1 MNACSIKGT
10 DYEKEYLEFL
20 TPSAVYYVWTQNN
33 EQPLDKIKVGDEVI
47 DNPLYEALMVHPI
60 TQGNRKVAL
69 ELVARTLQKN
79 FQNQYVADAEGRYS
93 VDQVVDSQEK
103 QRQRVREL
111 QERIKAAINTPSSM
125 AINFFDAEIDGNV
138 TPIHFAPEEAQEIY
152 DTFQFLVGYGKN
164 WTSVFTGLV
173 DKRNEILSRF
183 QENRQF
189 EGDLAKV
196 VNLEK
201 IIQNF
206 DKFVDWYLSQEGIV
220 GVEELEVKNEDSED
234 WRTKE
239 KSQIERA
246 GSAVIALVTA
256 LPSYRNSLRS
266 EVEGGLVRPGNAIQV
281 EGNLLGLPKSGDFLK
296 NWKILSDK
304 LSGINTYPEMY
315 DIILNL
321 SKKYPQFEY
330 LLSEMPD
337 PTVKGS
343 TKDIKK
349 MVLVSAFKGILSNP
363 EVVSNVIDISVKDNG
378 VIASTMQKKGFQN
391 VRNILSQYDGQ
402 YFLYRPKYKLI
413 DEEGEQYLNVAA
425 LVANYEQTFK
435 NIAAGLARKSD
446 MNLYMTDNRM
456 AALLTF
462 LQDLGLGLNNQDYLR
477 ATNKDLTTKFIVD
490 NLSQLTTIF
499 QKLRVTAAINAN
511 LDPADQI
518 KIYRPLTY
526 IIGTDTR
533 TFPDGRKIPR
543 TLDITKTGQA
553 SMNAVELAEAD
564 DLIDKI
570 ISFSTTKEEALEKIK
585 ERGYEVSSLQ
595 EALVESF
602 IDRRIAGTETTSFK
616 NWRVDVSSISQALK
630 KAVADRVVSY
640 DVTKATAY
648 LQKKETELNPFT
660 KFFSSFEVESRPTA
674 YTTAEQKK
682 KFIRS
687 PWSFMT
693 QQAAAV
699 NKAKNYEELISQPAY
714 ARFDYRRNPDMLG
727 SIWLNRLFGLPLT
740 KAEIEKNP
748 LSSYSKV
755 VDKTTGPRTI
765 NVTDFGGLEL
775 KDFESDNFGGHTT
788 NLHPGDKIIQ
798 DVVSF
803 FQSTEIE
810 NMRFG
815 DKTASFSTSFSNPIL
830 AEKIYVPINIGLIK
844 QPVTDIPVEPEL
856 VNAFKNYLI
865 SEVTRISNAIE
876 EGDTAVKTTYNKNAR
891 NLFIFSDILP
901 ADIVQEITQA
911 TTKEALI
918 AGYHKAVAALPQ
930 SLATYFADK
939 GAELTQ
945 NIVDILSTP
954 VSLFTGQTISEGER
968 LRQTAAS
975 LTRLNM
981 INAQLLPAADRK
993 NPPVITGENLPYLVQ
1008 VMLKNAFINNVEFLK
1023 FFIGDMSNFNVKA
1036 DYRELFKRPAFA
1048 ASPGSPVFWDAALQ
1062 DFFDADIWQD
1072 ALSVAYTGVE
1082 NKFNPVVRTVVYKD
1096 VLTFSESDFENYKQ
1110 VYDSG
1115 NWDSLTA
1122 EEKTE
1127 FDAYVNNPKEADAQ
1141 GVVTLDFY
1149 RNYLI
1154 SIGRWD
1160 ADKQEKAYH
1169 QQVRIAEINQE
1180 LRNNPTN
1187 SQELIREKTNL
1198 INSTGL
1204 SPFPPLK
1211 LGHFGPTERDPKQV
1225 ALHKFSLI
1233 PMIPSVVEGR
1243 QMEKQMVVMYNGQ
1256 VNYFT
1261 FKSGSKMSDN
1271 AEPSDFYEKVT
1282 RNGIEYL
1289 EVKQA
1294 IDDSLVTTIHI
1305 ENLRE
1310 QQYQAPKYKEES
1322 TLATQMMK
1330 LLFGDFYEFG
1340 TISQDFS
1347 PETQASIGNL
1357 YSQFTGQLNNLV
1369 QFETIKLEKKLGI
1382 TRTNGVIED
1391 INQLQLARFIAEQFE
1406 EKEVS
1411 DGLRNYIKVDDAG
1424 NFINPL
1430 DANNDRAEIESLILN
1445 IFNNK
1450 IISQKING
1458 DSFIQVAG
1466 TGLERL
1472 RFANPTQE
1480 QLKLYGANSLKFYTL
1495 NPTTGETDPMEVMI
1509 SFNPKK
1515 HGALLNLTYEG
1526 KRIGTLQTL
1535 NSILT
1540 SDTQAATSWKEL
1552 HQDKL
1557 TMVGVRIP
1565 VGNFSQMEY
1574 AIVREFLDE
1583 SAGAVMILPAQ
1594 IVTKT
1599 GGDYDIDKLTFF
1611 MTALDESG
1619 EVIQREFDVQ
1629 EYTDQLSRQKELK
1642 ISAARLKA
1650 IQQEMR
1656 AEIGENPIY
1665 QQRQDIK
1672 DDINDLNI
1680 EIDELLESINNL
1692 LVDKFVT
1699 QEEADVLVGIRKE
1712 KKKIARKF
1720 AELGKLDRENSFEAL
1735 SILAEV
1741 RKDIKEVKSEI
1752 AVVDNFKKSLHNE
1765 LINTIKG
1772 VLKTGELYD
1781 SLTTPNNNSILT
1793 QYVKP
1798 GKKITSTDV
1807 FNPMTSWRIF
1817 LENILS
1823 KDALGIDAKINTL
1836 QKEFQRA
1843 GLTYTSSLFN
1853 SYYFRANRNA
1863 EGQIMLGGKKDAV
1876 GKNRISKVLSEF
1888 VNGHVDIA
1896 NEDWIILLGLNEQT
1910 SPLAHAMILAG
1921 TPVEDIL
1928 DFLNSDVI
1936 KLALTIS
1943 DRAEVHK
1950 KLSDVF
1956 VSKNSAILA
1965 LIKNNIPKAGNKN
1978 LEKFVASIE
1987 AEIKTAGIKGS
1998 KPKLAIYIE
2007 KMLGIPTLSQ
2017 YITNFNPSAEL
2028 SAEDKAMRNIAYL
2041 LQFGV
2046 VVAQQG
2052 GLRELTSI
2060 SDFNTTNYR
2069 TSFQSTDTVA
2079 KEGGLKE
2086 NFNVDAIDFMFN
2098 KSALA
2103 QFNVSGFVQEIMGKI
2118 YPLSDS
2124 TEVHETINTFL
2135 DKNSI
2140 VGQEDRIKAIKRLKT
2155 NLLFNYTQKTA
2166 TNEKGNLL
2174 DYYRGKNGVM
2184 QKTNPNNLAKR
2195 FEVLISDPDFNRNYV
2210 VQNLYPEIH
2219 LSGEINFKLKN
2230 VVVPETNKLYRTAF
2244 LEGLNSSIPEVKEF
2258 FTDLALGSFMQY
2270 GGHFNTDNVS
2280 AIVPHEAYI
2289 EFTTKSHNELETMR
2303 KEEPQKFKS
2312 YLTLVRYA
2320 TKMFSTTLSPITTSI
2335 DFLARTNPEKLK
2347 TMRLQDSVVKSL
2359 ITLERSVYSPES
2371 MPTEA
2376 TQPSTSVDEFNL
2388 ADKLTPI
2395 AQNFADGQGGQM
2407 QPQFKGK
2414 STMDLI
2420 ISGDRTR
2427 TTRANTDIQRM
2438 SKDYGLSKIS
2448 DLVGKVIR
2456 MTDKTGR
2463 QVYTRITKVTP
2474 FTQEYQDATWQ
2485 KEGWVK
2491 SVTDKNVGQYPY
2503 AIEFEVVNKPTQP
2516 SITVQGFQGYQ
2527 GGFENTGKGT
2537 PQGDGKD
2544 KAMRQV
2550 ANVFIGELSKNGK
2563 GSTLTS
2569 AKEIAQKQ
2577 GEEPNTS
2584 GARYLDGD
2592 KNKYVNEIDSASIKL
2607 KGQSLVVMLAR
2618 NGKLAGQVL
2627 SAETKRKIKVLSEQG
2642 ATFVVGDMPNVD
2654 SQFIDYLQEIG
2665 AKFTIY
2671 HTGATPRIQVSQS
2684 STTPNQND
2692 INNLPNINP
2701 CG

>member
-1 MNACSIKGT
+1 
-10 DYEKEYLEFL
+10 
-20 TPSAVYYVWTQNN
+20 
-33 EQPLDKIKVGDEVI
+33 
-47 DNPLYEALMVHPI
+47 
-60 TQGNRKVAL
+60 
-69 ELVARTLQKN
+69 
-79 FQNQYVADAEGRYS
+79 
-93 VDQVVDSQEK
+93 
-103 QRQRVREL
+103 
-111 QERIKAAINTPSSM
+111 
-125 AINFFDAEIDGNV
+125 
-138 TPIHFAPEEAQEIY
+138 
-152 DTFQFLVGYGKN
+152 
-164 WTSVFTGLV
+164 
-173 DKRNEILSRF
+173 
-183 QENRQF
+183 
-189 EGDLAKV
+189 
-196 VNLEK
+196 
-201 IIQNF
+201 
-206 DKFVDWYLSQEGIV
+206 
-220 GVEELEVKNEDSED
+220 
-234 WRTKE
+234 
-239 KSQIERA
+239 
-246 GSAVIALVTA
+246 
-256 LPSYRNSLRS
+256 
-266 EVEGGLVRPGNAIQV
+266 
-281 EGNLLGLPKSGDFLK
+281 
-296 NWKILSDK
+296 
-304 LSGINTYPEMY
+304 
-315 DIILNL
+315 
-321 SKKYPQFEY
+321 
-330 LLSEMPD
+330 
-337 PTVKGS
+337 
-343 TKDIKK
+343 
-349 MVLVSAFKGILSNP
+349 
-363 EVVSNVIDISVKDNG
+363 
-378 VIASTMQKKGFQN
+378 
-391 VRNILSQYDGQ
+391 
-402 YFLYRPKYKLI
+402 
-413 DEEGEQYLNVAA
+413 
-425 LVANYEQTFK
+425 
-435 NIAAGLARKSD
+435 
-446 MNLYMTDNRM
+446 
-456 AALLTF
+456 
-462 LQDLGLGLNNQDYLR
+462 
-477 ATNKDLTTKFIVD
+477 
-490 NLSQLTTIF
+490 
-499 QKLRVTAAINAN
+499 
-511 LDPADQI
+511 
-518 KIYRPLTY
+518 
-526 IIGTDTR
+526 
-533 TFPDGRKIPR
+533 
-543 TLDITKTGQA
+543 
-553 SMNAVELAEAD
+553 
-564 DLIDKI
+564 
-570 ISFSTTKEEALEKIK
+570 
-585 ERGYEVSSLQ
+585 
-595 EALVESF
+595 
-602 IDRRIAGTETTSFK
+602 
-616 NWRVDVSSISQALK
+616 
-630 KAVADRVVSY
+630 
-640 DVTKATAY
+640 
-648 LQKKETELNPFT
+648 
-660 KFFSSFEVESRPTA
+660 
-674 YTTAEQKK
+674 
-682 KFIRS
+682 
-687 PWSFMT
+687 
-693 QQAAAV
+693 
-699 NKAKNYEELISQPAY
+699 
-714 ARFDYRRNPDMLG
+714 
-727 SIWLNRLFGLPLT
+727 
-740 KAEIEKNP
+740 
-748 LSSYSKV
+748 
-755 VDKTTGPRTI
+755 
-765 NVTDFGGLEL
+765 
-775 KDFESDNFGGHTT
+775 
-788 NLHPGDKIIQ
+788 
-798 DVVSF
+798 
-803 FQSTEIE
+803 
-810 NMRFG
+810 
-815 DKTASFSTSFSNPIL
+815 
-830 AEKIYVPINIGLIK
+830 
-844 QPVTDIPVEPEL
+844 
-856 VNAFKNYLI
+856 
-865 SEVTRISNAIE
+865 
-876 EGDTAVKTTYNKNAR
+876 
-891 NLFIFSDILP
+891 
-901 ADIVQEITQA
+901 
-911 TTKEALI
+911 
-918 AGYHKAVAALPQ
+918 
-930 SLATYFADK
+930 
-939 GAELTQ
+939 
-945 NIVDILSTP
+945 
-954 VSLFTGQTISEGER
+954 
-968 LRQTAAS
+968 
-975 LTRLNM
+975 
-981 INAQLLPAADRK
+981 
-993 NPPVITGENLPYLVQ
+993 
-1008 VMLKNAFINNVEFLK
+1008 
-1023 FFIGDMSNFNVKA
+1023 
-1036 DYRELFKRPAFA
+1036 LFKRPAFA

-1082 NKFNPVVRTVVYKD
+1082 NKFNPVVRTVIYKD

-1243 QMEKQMVVMYNGQ
+1243 QMEKQMVAMYNGQ

-1282 RNGIEYL
+1282 RNGVEYL

-1347 PETQASIGNL
+1347 PETQARIGNL

-1424 NFINPL
+1424 NFVNPL

-1480 QLKLYGANSLKFYTL
+1480 QLKLYGANSLKFYSL

-1552 HQDKL
+1552 HKDKL

-1565 VGNFSQMEY
+1565 VQGFSSMEY

-1642 ISAARLKA
+1642 ISAARLRA

-1656 AEIGENPIY
+1656 AETGENPIY

-1680 EIDELLESINNL
+1680 EIDELLASINNL

-1712 KKKIARKF
+1712 KKQIARKF

-1752 AVVDNFKKSLHNE
+1752 AVVDNFKKSLGNE

-1772 VLKTGELYD
+1772 ILKTGELYD
-1781 SLTTPNNNSILT
+1781 SLTTPNNNNILT
-1793 QYVKP
+1793 QYVTP

-1863 EGQIMLGGKKDAV
+1863 EGQIMLGGKKDAL
-1876 GKNRISKVLSEF
+1876 GENRISKVLSEF

-1896 NEDWIILLGLNEQT
+1896 NEDWIILLGLNEET

-1921 TPVEDIL
+1921 TPVVDVL
-1928 DFLNSDVI
+1928 DFLKSDVV
-1936 KLALTIS
+1936 KLALTMS
-1943 DRAEVHK
+1943 NRAEVHK
-1950 KLSDVF
+1950 KLSDIF

-1965 LIKNNIPKAGNKN
+1965 LIKNNIPKTGNKN

-2017 YITNFNPSAEL
+2017 FITNFNPNAEL

-2086 NFNVDAIDFMFN
+2086 NFNADAIDFMFN

-2124 TEVHETINTFL
+2124 IEVHETINTFL
-2135 DKNSI
+2135 DKNNI

-2312 YLTLVRYA
+2312 YLTLVRYS

-2359 ITLERSVYSPES
+2359 ITLERSVYSPQPTQSSTTAVKPEFLLNEETLSYFKSGVDQGIEAIKKQYEERLKNLEYLSKKTALSGITQDEYDKKVNYINAEYNKKISQVGKLRYRINLES
-2371 MPTEA
+2371 ARDIELAELKRKYEGT
-2376 TQPSTSVDEFNL
+2376 TQPSTQVQGINISTKSSDKLGRELTNPNWGAKNIMDIEAEYKANASKVKAPELTMEEALRYDMNLMYKLQIKKFATHPELVQEITDRGGVKFLEASEHTVGVKDSRWEGKGTNSNFIKVLIKSYQNSLKLTQTSAPTSTLKPKGIEVKNGIFVNEGAISKEEQLELFNYLKPFLEEQAAKTNKGKYASKMIGLGLRWDYKVNNPGRTAVNIPDVINPLNKPKYGYYTESINGQPLGEITNRFREIISKATGLDMSMYDGAIINLYDNDGLISTHNDVDESRSAINYPVIGVNL
-2388 ADKLTPI
+2388 GGTGNFSIESRDGNPMELNLNPGTTYVFGVNGVNREVFHRTFPKIQSSFLPELTTKLDNKTYEPGSYRVTITMRRVMPI
-2395 AQNFADGQGGQM
+2395 QQVSQS
-2407 QPQFKGK
+2407 
-2414 STMDLI
+2414 ST
-2420 ISGDRTR
+2420 
-2427 TTRANTDIQRM
+2427 
-2438 SKDYGLSKIS
+2438 
-2448 DLVGKVIR
+2448 
-2456 MTDKTGR
+2456 
-2463 QVYTRITKVTP
+2463 
-2474 FTQEYQDATWQ
+2474 
-2485 KEGWVK
+2485 
-2491 SVTDKNVGQYPY
+2491 
-2503 AIEFEVVNKPTQP
+2503 
-2516 SITVQGFQGYQ
+2516 TVQRFQGYQ

-2550 ANVFIGELSKNGK
+2550 ADSGFIGELDTTTGK
-2563 GSTLTS
+2563 ESSTLTS
-2569 AKEIAQKQ
+2569 FNIMSRGATVALTDLNKASKQFPVIA
-2577 GEEPNTS
+2577 
-2584 GARYLDGD
+2584 
-2592 KNKYVNEIDSASIKL
+2592 L
-2607 KGQSLVVMLAR
+2607 KPTGTTVMLAR
-2618 NGKLAGQVL
+2618 NKELSNKPLAEKTKSQIL
-2627 SAETKRKIKVLSEQG
+2627 SAKTMGKQ
-2642 ATFVVGDMPNVD
+2642 FVVGDMPGVD

-2684 STTPNQND
+2684 STNPNQND

>member
-20 TPSAVYYVWTQNN
+20 NPSAVYYVWTQNN

-47 DNPLYEALMVHPI
+47 DNPLYQALLADPI

-69 ELVARTLQKN
+69 ELVARTFFNN
-79 FQNQYVADAEGRYS
+79 FQTQYVADADGRYS
-93 VDQVVDSQEK
+93 VDQVVDSIEK
-103 QRQRVREL
+103 QKQRVREL
-111 QERIKAAINTPSSM
+111 QERTKAAINTPSSM
-125 AINFFDAEIDGNV
+125 AINFLDAEIDGNV

-164 WTSVFTGLV
+164 WTSVFTGLT

-183 QENRQF
+183 QENKQF
-189 EGDLAKV
+189 EGDLAKI

-206 DKFVDWYLSQEGIV
+206 DQFVDWYLSREGIV
-220 GVEELEVKNEDSED
+220 GIEELEVKNSESED

-256 LPSYRNSLRS
+256 LPSYRNSLSS
-266 EVEGGLVRPGNAIQV
+266 EAPGGLVRTGNAIQL

-296 NWKILSDK
+296 NWKILSNA
-304 LSGINTYPEMY
+304 LSGINTYNAMY
-315 DIILNL
+315 DIMLNL
-321 SKKYPQFEY
+321 SKQYPQFEY

-363 EVVSNVIDISVKDNG
+363 EVISKVIDISIKDNG
-378 VIASTMQKKGFQN
+378 EIASTMQKKGFQN

-413 DEEGEQYLNVAA
+413 DEEGEPYLNVAA
-425 LVANYEQTFK
+425 LVANYGQIFRG
-435 NIAAGLARKSD
+435 IGAAFSKEIKID
-446 MNLYMTDNRM
+446 MNLYLTDNRI
-456 AALLTF
+456 ATLLTF

-477 ATNKDLTTKFIVD
+477 ATNRDLTTKFIID
-490 NLSQLTTIF
+490 NVSALTTIF

-518 KIYRPLTY
+518 KIYKPLSY

-543 TLDITKTGQA
+543 TLDITKVGQA
-553 SMNAVELAEAD
+553 SMNDVELAEAD

-570 ISFSTTKEEALEKIK
+570 ISFSTTKEEALNQIK

-602 IDRRIAGTETTSFK
+602 IERRIAGSETTSFK

-630 KAVADRVVSY
+630 KVIADKVVNY
-640 DVTKATAY
+640 NVIKATAY

-660 KFFSSFEVESRPTA
+660 KFFSNFEVESRPTA

-699 NKAKNYEELISQPAY
+699 NKAKSYEELISQPAY
-714 ARFDYRRNPDMLG
+714 ARFDYRKNPDMLG

-748 LSSYSKV
+748 LSSYTKV

-775 KDFESDNFGGHTT
+775 KNFESDNYGGHTT
-788 NLHPGDKIIQ
+788 NLHPGDKVLQ
-798 DVVSF
+798 DVISF
-803 FQSTEIE
+803 FQSTELE
-810 NMRFG
+810 NLRYG
-815 DKTASFSTSFSNPIL
+815 DKTAASSTSFSNPIL
-830 AEKIYVPINIGLIK
+830 AEKIYVPINIGLI
-844 QPVTDIPVEPEL
+844 QEPVTDIPVEPEL

-891 NLFIFSDILP
+891 NLFIFNDILP

-911 TTKEALI
+911 STKEALI
-918 AGYHKAVAALPQ
+918 VGYHKAVAALPQ
-930 SLATYFADK
+930 SLADYFAVK

-954 VSLFTGQTISEGER
+954 VNLFTGQNVSEGER

-993 NPPVITGENLPYLVQ
+993 KTIVITSENLPYLAQ

-1023 FFIGDMSNFNVKA
+1023 FFIGDMSNFSVKA
-1036 DYRELFKRPAFA
+1036 DYRDLFKRPAFS

-1082 NKFNPVVRTVVYKD
+1082 NKFNPIVRTVIYKD
-1096 VLTFSESDFENYKQ
+1096 VLTFSKSDFDKYKQ

-1122 EEKTE
+1122 EEKSE

-1160 ADKQEKAYH
+1160 ADKQEKAYQ

-1180 LRNNPTN
+1180 LTKNPTN
-1187 SQELIREKTNL
+1187 SQDLIKEKTKL

-1211 LGHFGPTERDPKQV
+1211 LGHYGPTERDPKQV

-1243 QMEKQMVVMYNGQ
+1243 QMEKQMIAMYNGQ

-1271 AEPSDFYEKVT
+1271 AEPSDFYSKVT
-1282 RNGIEYL
+1282 RNGVEYL
-1289 EVKQA
+1289 EVNPS

-1310 QQYQAPKYKEES
+1310 QQYQAPKYKDES

-1340 TISQDFS
+1340 ELSQDFS
-1347 PETQASIGNL
+1347 PETQENIGNL
-1357 YSQFTGQLNNLV
+1357 YNQFKGQLNNLV
-1369 QFETIKLEKKLGI
+1369 QFEVIKLEKKLGI
-1382 TRTNGVIED
+1382 TRTNGVID
-1391 INQLQLARFIAEQFE
+1391 NVNQLQLARFIAEQFE

-1411 DGLRNYIKVDDAG
+1411 EGLRNYIKVDDAG
-1424 NFINPL
+1424 NFVNPL

-1458 DSFIQVAG
+1458 ESFIQAAS

-1480 QLKLYGANSLKFYTL
+1480 QLEAYGANSLKFYRL

-1509 SFNPKK
+1509 AFNPKK
-1515 HGALLNLTYEG
+1515 HGSLLNLTYEN
-1526 KRIGTLQTL
+1526 KRIGTLQML

-1540 SDTQAATSWKEL
+1540 SDTQAAISWREL
-1552 HQDKL
+1552 HKDKL

-1565 VGNFSQMEY
+1565 VQGFSSMEY
-1574 AIVREFLDE
+1574 AVVKEFLPED
-1583 SAGAVMILPAQ
+1583 AGAVMILPAQ

-1619 EVIQREFDVQ
+1619 EIIQKEFDVQ

-1656 AEIGENPIY
+1656 AEIGNNPIY
-1665 QQRQDIK
+1665 QQRQEIK
-1672 DDINDLNI
+1672 DDIMYLNA
-1680 EIDELLESINNL
+1680 EIDELLEGIHNL
-1692 LVDKFVT
+1692 LVTESVT
-1699 QEEADVLVGIRKE
+1699 QDEADVLVGIRKE
-1712 KKKIARKF
+1712 KKQIGRKF
-1720 AELGKLDRENSFEAL
+1720 AELAKLDRENPFEAL
-1735 SILAEV
+1735 SILSEV
-1741 RKDIKEVKSEI
+1741 RQDIREIKNEI
-1752 AVVDNFKKSLHNE
+1752 AVVENFKKSLGNE

-1853 SYYFRANRNA
+1853 SYYFRANKNT
-1863 EGQIMLGGKKDAV
+1863 EGQIMLGGKKDAL
-1876 GKNRISKVLSEF
+1876 GENRISKVLSEF

-1896 NEDWIILLGLNEQT
+1896 NEDWIILLGLNEET

-1921 TPVEDIL
+1921 TPVEDVLNFI
-1928 DFLNSDVI
+1928 NSDVI
-1936 KLALTIS
+1936 KLALTMS
-1943 DRAEVHK
+1943 DRSEIHK
-1950 KLSDVF
+1950 KMSDIF

-1965 LIKNNIPKAGNKN
+1965 LIKNNISKTGNQK
-1978 LEKFVASIE
+1978 LEKFVAGIE
-1987 AEIKTAGIKGS
+1987 AEIKTAGIKGA

-2007 KMLGIPTLSQ
+2007 KMLGIPTLNQ
-2017 YITNFNPSAEL
+2017 YITNFNPTAAL
-2028 SAEDKAMRNIAYL
+2028 SQEDKAMRNIAYL

-2046 VVAQQG
+2046 VVAQQS

-2086 NFNVDAIDFMFN
+2086 NFNADAIDFMFN
-2098 KSALA
+2098 QSALA

-2135 DKNSI
+2135 TKNDI
-2140 VGQEDRIKAIKRLKT
+2140 VGQEARIKAIKTLKT
-2155 NLLFNYTQKTA
+2155 NLIFNYTQQTA
-2166 TNEKGNLL
+2166 SNENGNLL
-2174 DYYRGKNGVM
+2174 EYYRGKNGVM

-2195 FEVLISDPDFNRNYV
+2195 FEVLISNPDFNRNYV
-2210 VQNLYPEIH
+2210 VQNLYPETS
-2219 LSGEINFKLKN
+2219 LSGELNFKLKN
-2230 VVVPETNKLYRTAF
+2230 IVMAETNKLYRTAF

-2270 GGHFNTDNVS
+2270 GGHFNSDNVS
-2280 AIVPHEAYI
+2280 SIVPYEAYI
-2289 EFTTKSHNELETMR
+2289 DYTTKSHNELDKMR
-2303 KEEPQKFKS
+2303 KEEPTKFKS

-2320 TKMFSTTLSPITTSI
+2320 SKMYSTTATPITTSI
-2335 DFLARTNPEKLK
+2335 EFLARTNPEKLK
-2347 TMRLQDSVVKSL
+2347 TMRLQNSVIKSL
-2359 ITLERSVYSPES
+2359 ITLERSVYSPQSIQPSTSEVVADKYLLYKKRWRKINDYEDLDISEPLKIQIYLFPNDSGFLIDLYYKEILIGQFHSYFDSEEGMKNDVEIAKTFRNKGLGKILLLIANDVSNSYLGFFES
-2371 MPTEA
+2371 DVRGLTIDQKRVYNSLISNGQINSNLEINYEKSQELINKILKELNNP
-2376 TQPSTSVDEFNL
+2376 TQPSTSISEFDL
-2388 ADKLTPI
+2388 ADTLPPI
-2395 AQNFADGQGGQM
+2395 EQNFKDGTGGRKM

-2427 TTRANTDIQRM
+2427 TTRAKTDIQRM
-2438 SKDYGLSKIS
+2438 AKDYGLSKIS

-2463 QVYTRITKVTP
+2463 QVYTTITNVVP

-2485 KEGWVK
+2485 NEGWEK
-2491 SVTDKNVGQYPY
+2491 SVTDKHVGDYPY
-2503 AIEFEVVNKPTQP
+2503 AIEFKVVDKPTQP
-2516 SITVQGFQGYQ
+2516 S
-2527 GGFENTGKGT
+2527 N
-2537 PQGDGKD
+2537 
-2544 KAMRQV
+2544 
-2550 ANVFIGELSKNGK
+2550 N
-2563 GSTLTS
+2563 
-2569 AKEIAQKQ
+2569 
-2577 GEEPNTS
+2577 
-2584 GARYLDGD
+2584 
-2592 KNKYVNEIDSASIKL
+2592 
-2607 KGQSLVVMLAR
+2607 
-2618 NGKLAGQVL
+2618 
-2627 SAETKRKIKVLSEQG
+2627 
-2642 ATFVVGDMPNVD
+2642 
-2654 SQFIDYLQEIG
+2654 
-2665 AKFTIY
+2665 
-2671 HTGATPRIQVSQS
+2671 
-2684 STTPNQND
+2684 PNQDD